1 MANVPESPNFEA
13 IICAG
18 VGNGFFTFAM
28 PQRNPVYFEPTTP
41 LVADIGLPQ
50 GTIQA
55 SQYPLTGDVGENQ
68 AFIEPAIHLLLG
80 SEVNGPYQSS
90 FDLLKSETNGPIQG
104 TFDLLKSETVLS
116 DASLNM
122 LAETPIV
129 IVDSIDT
136 RADPFHDGPPPVA
149 RTPKSGGSFCGF

>member
-13 IICAG
+13 IICAV

-28 PQRNPVYFEPTTP
+28 PQSNPVYFEPTTP

-55 SQYPLTGDVGENQ
+55 SQYPITGDVGENQ

-80 SEVNGPYQSS
+80 PEVNGPFQSS
-90 FDLLKSETNGPIQG
+90 FDLLKSET
-104 TFDLLKSETVLS
+104 VRS
-116 DASLNM
+116 D
-122 LAETPIV
+122 
-129 IVDSIDT
+129 
-136 RADPFHDGPPPVA
+136 
-149 RTPKSGGSFCGF
+149 GS